1 MKYLGNKSQ
10 SSQVI
15 VRLNWFLNGYGQLIN
30 INQVI
35 SKINWSDFVLI
46 LNIKMITLNA
56 QKYKDNH

>member
-35 SKINWSDFVLI
+35 SKINWSDFVFDLE
-46 LNIKMITLNA
+46 
-56 QKYKDNH
+56 YKDDYTKCSKI

>member
-35 SKINWSDFVLI
+35 SKINWSDFVLN
-46 LNIKMITLNA
+46 LE
-56 QKYKDNH
+56 YKDDYTKCSEI